1 MRRSDPCRFESGHRH
16 HVGAK
21 SALLR
26 RLFMP
31 AAKKTSSARSLAPP
45 FQTATAGVGLR
56 FGFLNAHGYLSVNA
70 SHVGE
75 KSALLRRLFMPA
87 AKKDVIRPLPCSS
100 FPNRNLWRW
109 VAVWVPK
116 CARLS
121 FCQRFP
127 RRSKVRFA
135 PTSFYAWRKRCRPP
149 AHLPLLSKSVRAG
162 ARRLAAPGHWKLP
175 ECGEPA

>member
-31 AAKKTSSARSLAPP
+31 AAKKDVIRPLPCSSFPNRNRWRWVAVWVPKCARVSFCQRFPRRSKVRFAPP

-70 SHVGE
+70 SHVGA

-87 AKKDVIRPLPCSS
+87 AKKDVIRPLTCRFS
-100 FPNRNLWRW
+100 PNRSGLVLVGWR
-109 VAVWVPK
+109 
-116 CARLS
+116 
-121 FCQRFP
+121 
-127 RRSKVRFA
+127 RRDTGNCPNV
-135 PTSFYAWRKRCRPP
+135 
-149 AHLPLLSKSVRAG
+149 
-162 ARRLAAPGHWKLP
+162 
-175 ECGEPA
+175 